1 MHRHTHV
8 VEGTGIEEK
17 RRDRKK
23 ALTTKIPQP
32 SLNRSSSTNPFAG
45 LAEYGGVNSIRQFSR
60 SWQRASIF
68 QEVLPQRPNFAFA
81 PDQEPAQHH
90 DGIADPNQHY
100 HQRHHARDDDIADV
114 EAAGPRASL
123 LRQHLEAAGDGLSG
137 SAVVDSDSSMAA
149 DPASHLLLP
158 HAHEAER
165 KRSGGSD
172 LYHVLSSSGGSL
184 RHRHSSIFEVPP
196 HLAVPSIVGSYES
209 YRSYGTVDSDASRP
223 SMAHAA
229 DLWRQQQESGANVLD
244 GERPPILVKEVEQEG
259 RIVLA
264 VSGQSTLPQTVMNAT
279 K

>member
-1 MHRHTHV
+1 M

-17 RRDRKK
+17 RKDRKK

-90 DGIADPNQHY
+90 DGIADPSQHY
-100 HQRHHARDDDIADV
+100 HQRHHVVRDDDIADV
-114 EAAGPRASL
+114 EAAGPRISL
-123 LRQHLEAAGDGLSG
+123 LRQRLDAAAGDGLSG

-149 DPASHLLLP
+149 DPASHLLIP

-165 KRSGGSD
+165 KRSSGGGSD
-172 LYHVLSSSGGSL
+172 LYNVLSSSGGSL
-184 RHRHSSIFEVPP
+184 RHRHSSIFELPP
-196 HLAVPSIVGSYES
+196 HLAVPSIVGSYGS
-209 YRSYGTVDSDASRP
+209 YRSYGTVDSDVSRP
-223 SMAHAA
+223 SMADAA
-229 DLWRQQQESGANVLD
+229 DLWRQQQEFGANVPD